1 MPRWRTPSSANL
13 TRPSPGVTDTP
24 ILDAQSAAREDLV
37 SMYRSM
43 VPLGRIARAEEMASA
58 ALFLASDQ
66 SSYMTGADLMNDG
79 GIGQV

>member
-1 MPRWRTPSSANL
+1 
-13 TRPSPGVTDTP
+13 
-24 ILDAQSAAREDLV
+24 
-37 SMYRSM
+37 MYKSM
-43 VPLGRIARAEEMASA
+43 VPLGRLARPEEMASA